1 MRFVGLENV
10 DMVPSHGVT
19 STHSLR
25 GIHMSTSLLYHG
37 FGVVGYRYVSQSFKE
52 GKVTFRI
59 EQPPERLRC
68 SHCRSDVIWAQ
79 GGVERTFH
87 TLPIGSK
94 PVLIE
99 FKVPRLR
106 CFNCHHVRQVKVSF
120 ADSRK
125 HYTRSFERYALELS
139 RHMTIKDVAE
149 HLQVSW
155 DTIKDIQAR
164 NLQRRFGKPKLHKL
178 QQIAIDEIAVGKG
191 QRYLTVVLNLLS
203 GAVVFVGDG
212 KGVEALEIFWK
223 RLRRA
228 HAKVKAVATDM
239 SAAYIR
245 AVRDNLPKAVHVF
258 DHFHVIKLFNEKLS
272 AFRRELYHQAG
283 SEQERQLL
291 KGTRWLLLKNPEN
304 LDEDRNELQR
314 LEEALRLNKPLAL
327 AYYLKEDLRQIWS
340 QPDKR
345 TARRVLR
352 DWLARARAS
361 GIRMLV
367 QFAATLEEHQEG
379 VLNYYH
385 YPIST
390 GPLEGTNNKIQLMKR
405 QAYGFRD
412 QAFFKRKILGIH
424 ETKRALIG

>member
-1 MRFVGLENV
+1 
-10 DMVPSHGVT
+10 
-19 STHSLR
+19 
-25 GIHMSTSLLYHG
+25 MSTSLLYHA
-37 FGVVGYRYVSQSFKE
+37 FGIVGYHYRSQQFH
-52 GKVTFRI
+52 GGAVTFRI
-59 EQPPERLRC
+59 EQPRERLRC
-68 SHCRSDVIWAQ
+68 SQCGDEDVWVRGHQ
-79 GGVERTFH
+79 QRTFR
-87 TLPIGSK
+87 TIPIGGRATFVTLEVARVWC
-94 PVLIE
+94 PV
-99 FKVPRLR
+99 
-106 CFNCHHVRQVKVSF
+106 CDHVRQVKIGF
-120 ADSRK
+120 ADPKKR
-125 HYTRSFERYALELS
+125 YTRCFERYALELS

-178 QQIAIDEIAVGKG
+178 REIAIDEIAVGKG
-191 QRYLTVVLNLLS
+191 HHYVTVVLNLRS

-228 HAKVKAVATDM
+228 RAKIQAVATDM

-245 AVRDNLPKAVHVF
+245 AVRDNVPRAVHVF
-258 DHFHVIKLFNEKLS
+258 DHFHVVKLFNDKLS
-272 AFRRELYHQAG
+272 ALRRELYHQA
-283 SEQERQLL
+283 SSQAERQIL

-304 LDEDRNELQR
+304 LDATRDEVQR
-314 LEEALRLNKPLAL
+314 LEEALRLNRPLAT

-340 QPDKR
+340 QPDRR

-352 DWLARARAS
+352 DWIARARAS
-361 GIRMLV
+361 GIRLLV

-379 VLNYYH
+379 ILNYYR
-385 YPIST
+385 YRIST

-412 QAFFKRKILGIH
+412 PAFFKLKILGIH
-424 ETKRALIG
+424 ETKHALVG

>member
-1 MRFVGLENV
+1 
-10 DMVPSHGVT
+10 
-19 STHSLR
+19 
-25 GIHMSTSLLYHG
+25 MSTSLLYHA
-37 FGVVGYRYVSQSFKE
+37 FGIVGYQYVSQHFQE
-52 GKVTFRI
+52 GQVNFRI
-59 EQPPERLRC
+59 EQRRERLC
-68 SHCRSDVIWAQ
+68 CPQCGCQDVWVH
-79 GGVERTFH
+79 GHTERTFR
-87 TLPIGSK
+87 TVPIGNK
-94 PVLIE
+94 PTCVTLD
-99 FKVPRLR
+99 VARVWCPV
-106 CFNCHHVRQVKVSF
+106 CDCVRQVKIGF
-120 ADSRK
+120 ADPKKR
-125 HYTRSFERYALELS
+125 YTRSFERYALDLS

-178 QQIAIDEIAVGKG
+178 REIAIDEIAIGKG
-191 QRYLTVVLNLLS
+191 HRYVTVVLNLRS

-212 KGVEALEIFWK
+212 KGSEALEIFWK
-223 RLRRA
+223 RLRRSR
-228 HAKVKAVATDM
+228 AKVKAVATDM

-258 DHFHVIKLFNEKLS
+258 DHFHVVKLFNEKLT
-272 AFRRELYHQAG
+272 ALRRQLYAQAATD
-283 SEQERQLL
+283 QERKIL

-304 LDEDRNELQR
+304 LDDRRDERQR
-314 LEEALRLNKPLAL
+314 LEEALRLNEPLAT

-340 QPDKR
+340 QPNKR

-361 GIRMLV
+361 GIRILR
-367 QFAATLEEHQEG
+367 QFADTLEAHQEG

-385 YPIST
+385 YRIST

-412 QAFFKRKILGIH
+412 QEFFKLKILGLH
-424 ETKRALIG
+424 ETKHALVG